1 MRGLAIALVIGFLG
15 LWSGRALAQVTTA
28 NVRGTVTSSD
38 DGTPMAGI
46 EVTLVNEATGNF
58 KTAFTNDVG
67 GYAFT
72 GLDVGGP
79 YRVSAQLEGFRKAE
93 VRGLM
98 LSAGKTR
105 DVKLRLELQEEVI
118 EVTGSAV
125 ARSTS
130 NKTVITSEQI
140 DQLPSISRD
149 PRDMVRT
156 SPEASVEGRDK
167 TMSVGG
173 ANTRFNSITVDGIR
187 EDDDFGLNSSGYP
200 TRRSP
205 IALGAVQEMTLESA
219 PFDVRYSKFMGGNV
233 NIVTKTGTNQLHG
246 TVVTTYSSDAMLGD
260 RIGKDLV
267 KGVKFKELRYG
278 ATVGG
283 PIVKDEAHFLISL
296 EGLSGT
302 SPVSAG
308 PAGSRAVNVTSKV
321 TPEDLAMAQ
330 DIARSVYNF
339 DAGVPNRTLDEG
351 DLKILAKANWQ
362 VNAKHR
368 LTGSYQ
374 RTAGDQDSSSSS
386 SDRTLSLSSSWYNQE
401 DTLNT
406 VAARW
411 YSDWSSKLSTQV
423 DANAKWV
430 ASRPNPLNGNGFMAA
445 QVRTADGGTIVL
457 GPDSFRHTNRL
468 DNNVYHLKGEANYLE
483 EKHLITGGAEFELLH
498 IDNLFVADTNGNA
511 IYASLDAFR
520 NMTPT
525 SIAYSNSVSGVPED
539 AAAKWDSTTL
549 AAFAQDQWKVI
560 PELTIQGGFRLET
573 FLSGDSITVNPNF
586 YQRYGFSNTATM
598 KGRSILMP
606 RLGLSYLANDDLNLR
621 AGVGMYSG
629 GSPNVWVSNGYSND
643 GIRIASAF
651 SNKSD
656 VVNGF
661 NGRDIPQGLQDMVTS
676 GNGNVD
682 ALDPNFKI
690 PSAWKTSV
698 GGDYSFYKG
707 AMLHASYTLT
717 KVAQGVVWKDL
728 RRDLASLPNNEPVG
742 ETVDG
747 RDLYD
752 VANFN
757 PRRGYDMLLTNTTK
771 GHGHVLTFAIEKAFG
786 FGLFASGTYAF
797 QRVYEVSPA
806 NSSRSVSNYGAVAVR
821 DPENPELAVSN
832 YERAH
837 RLTLSLQF
845 SRAWIGELVE
855 GKWWKGMKTTIGLFA
870 EARSGQPYSW
880 TFGDSSFGQNTAK
893 IFGEE
898 ATFASR
904 NRELFYVPKG
914 DGSDVILNNID
925 EAEFNQFLKE
935 TGLDKYRGKIVPR
948 NAFHSPWFKKIDMRF
963 AQDLPNPFTG
973 HRARF
978 MVDIENVG
986 NLLSDHFGRSEG
998 VGFPYATPAVDVGI
1012 DTPTGKYVYSNLRK
1026 SEPYFTDVLA
1036 SVWRI
1041 GLGLSYDF

>member
-1 MRGLAIALVIGFLG
+1 MRGVVIALLIGLFA
-15 LWSGRALAQVTTA
+15 GRAIAQVTTA
-28 NVRGTVTSSD
+28 SVRGTVISSD
-38 DGTPMAGI
+38 DGTPIAGI

-79 YRVSAQLEGFRKAE
+79 YRVTATLEGFKPAE
-93 VRGLM
+93 TRGII

-105 DVKLRLELQEEVI
+105 DVKLKLELQEEVI

-130 NKTVITSEQI
+130 NKSIITAEQI

-149 PRDMVRT
+149 PRDLVRT

-173 ANTRFNSITVDGIR
+173 MNNRFNSITVDGIR
-187 EDDDFGLNSSGYP
+187 NDDDFGLNSSGYP

-205 IALGAVQEMTLESA
+205 IALGAVQEMTLETA

-233 NIVTKTGTNQLHG
+233 NVITKTGTNTLHG
-246 TVVTTYSSDAMLGD
+246 TVVTTYSSDALLGD
-260 RIGKDLV
+260 RIGKDVV
-267 KGVKFKELRYG
+267 KGVKFREIRYG
-278 ATVGG
+278 TTIGG
-283 PIVKDEAHFLISL
+283 PLVKDEAHFLVSL

-302 SPVSAG
+302 APVSAG

-321 TPEDLAMAQ
+321 TADDLAMAQ
-330 DIARSVYNF
+330 QIARDVYDF
-339 DAGVPNRTLDEG
+339 DAGIPNRAIDES
-351 DLKILAKANWQ
+351 DLKILAKTSWQ

-368 LTGSYQ
+368 LTASYQ
-374 RTAGDQDSSSSS
+374 RTAGEQDSSSSS
-386 SDRTLSLSSSWYNQE
+386 SDRTLSLSSNWYNQD

-406 VAARW
+406 AALRW
-411 YSDWSSKLSTQV
+411 YSDWSSQLSTQLDV
-423 DANAKWV
+423 NAKFV

-445 QVRTADGGTIVL
+445 QIRTVDGGTILL
-457 GPDSFRHTNRL
+457 GPDNFRHTNRL
-468 DNNVYHLKGEANYLE
+468 DNDLYHVKGEANYLQ
-483 EKHLITGGAEFELLH
+483 EKHLVTGGFEFELLR
-498 IDNLFVADTNGNA
+498 IDNLFIADTNGNA

-520 NMTPT
+520 NQTPT
-525 SIAYSNSVSGVPED
+525 SIGYSNSTTGEPED
-539 AAAKWDSTTL
+539 ASAKWDSSTL
-549 AAFAQDQWKVI
+549 AAFAQDQFKVT
-560 PELTIQGGFRLET
+560 PELTIQGGLRLET
-573 FLSGDSITVNPNF
+573 FLSGDKIKFNPNF
-586 YQRYGFSNTATM
+586 YQRHGFANTATM
-598 KGRSILMP
+598 AGRSILMP
-606 RLGLSYLANDDLNLR
+606 RLGVSYLVNDDINVR
-621 AGVGMYSG
+621 GGVGMYSG

-643 GIRIASAF
+643 GVRIASAF
-651 SNKSD
+651 SNKPD

-682 ALDPNFKI
+682 ALDPDFKI

-698 GGDYSFYKG
+698 GGDWSFYSG
-707 AMLHASYTLT
+707 GMLHLTYTFT
-717 KVAQGVVWKDL
+717 KVAQGVMWSDL
-728 RRDLASLPNNEPVG
+728 RRDLASIPNNTPVG

-747 RDLYD
+747 RPLYD
-752 VANFN
+752 TANFN
-757 PRRGYDMLLTNTTK
+757 TRRGYDMLLTNADG
-771 GHGHVLTFAIEKAFG
+771 GHGHVATLAVEKAFK
-786 FGLFASGTYAF
+786 FGLFVSGTYAF
-797 QRVYEVSPA
+797 QRVFEISPA
-806 NSSRSVSNYGAVAVR
+806 NSSRSVSNYGLAAVT
-821 DPENPELAVSN
+821 DPERPELAVSN

-837 RLTLSLQF
+837 RFTLGLQF

-855 GKWWKGMKTTIGLFA
+855 GKWWKGMKTSIGVFA

-880 TFGDSSFGQNTAK
+880 TFGDSSFGQTTGK

-904 NRELFYVPKG
+904 NRQLFYVPKG
-914 DGSDVILNNID
+914 DGSDVILNSID

-948 NAFHSPWFKKIDMRF
+948 NAFRGPWFKKIDMRF

-986 NLLSDHFGRSEG
+986 NLISNSFGRSRG

-1012 DTPTGKYVYSNLRK
+1012 DTPTGKYVYSNLRRPA
-1026 SEPYFTDVLA
+1026 PYFTDVLA